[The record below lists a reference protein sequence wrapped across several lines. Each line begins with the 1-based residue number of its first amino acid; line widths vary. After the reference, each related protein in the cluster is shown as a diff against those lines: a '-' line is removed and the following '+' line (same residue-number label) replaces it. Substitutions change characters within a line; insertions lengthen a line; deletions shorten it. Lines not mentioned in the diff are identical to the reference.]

1 MNRQHPVEPYWQ
13 DENDWLCTVEFLPSD
28 DREGRLFA
36 ADLVGYLCGYAQLTN
51 ARVLASSVILRR
63 ARTISFF
70 PLSSPEEKKSSSE
83 LGPSNG
89 TWERLNQGVC
99 RPLLKRLGML
109 VDWQR
114 SYPEG
119 CEMCQFQTTALALPR
134 ESPRYSDRSGPG

>member
-1 MNRQHPVEPYWQ
+1 MNRQHPVESYWQ

-70 PLSSPEEKKSSSE
+70 PF
-83 LGPSNG
+83 
-89 TWERLNQGVC
+89 R
-99 RPLLKRLGML
+99 LLKRKRVPLSL
-109 VDWQR
+109 VRQMGHGNDYIR
-114 SYPEG
+114 E
-119 CEMCQFQTTALALPR
+119 FTAHC
-134 ESPRYSDRSGPG
+134 